1 MSTLMLSWAPRNLLP
16 LGSGRNFQKDYL
28 LSRKRKYLRS
38 TIFPFLTFSWA
49 IVLVNSTS
57 VNNLT
62 SHNSLAR
69 NTAEIGKFIS
79 LEKCG
84 NHVLSFE
91 GIVECLNLRIYK
103 IIAKLATLIIT
114 MYLSTTTHFHFVSI
128 KVVTEWLLSISPLDC
143 TEYRT
148 LLHFL
153 RLSDSILPK
162 LGHFLSAIFWL
173 DKRCPS

>member
-28 LSRKRKYLRS
+28 LSRRKYLRS

-49 IVLVNSTS
+49 LVLVNSTS
-57 VNNLT
+57 IYNLT
-62 SHNSLAR
+62 SHLRSS
-69 NTAEIGKFIS
+69 AEMIDSFACES
-79 LEKCG
+79 G
-84 NHVLSFE
+84 NHMFSFKA
-91 GIVECLNLRIYK
+91 IVECLNLWIYN
-103 IIAKLATLIIT
+103 IVAKLATLIIT
-114 MYLSTTTHFHFVSI
+114 MYLNTTTHFHFVPI
-128 KVVTEWLLSISPLDC
+128 KVATKWLLSISPLDC

-153 RLSDSILPK
+153 SLSDSILQK
-162 LGHFLSAIFWL
+162 LGYFLSAIFWL